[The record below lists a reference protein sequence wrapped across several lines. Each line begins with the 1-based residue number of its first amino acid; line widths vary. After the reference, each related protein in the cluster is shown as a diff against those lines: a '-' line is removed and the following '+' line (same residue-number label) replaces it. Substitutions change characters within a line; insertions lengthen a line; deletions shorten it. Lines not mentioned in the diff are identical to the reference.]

1 MNIDKNVEEV
11 KDTVDSNDIIE
22 VAMNIDKNV
31 EEVKDTLDT
40 NDVIDGDVNIDKS
53 SKSKEKIDQT
63 DSKVA
68 MSQNSK
74 IDLLKIYTI
83 VDLFQEMGFVKQ
95 DCPEIERDIPN
106 GSLTLLGENHKITK
120 WCESKAHIKPGRTT
134 ENKYKVCKIT
144 GNKRVK
150 LRYNDGAYEVYTHA
164 FGWDKA
170 KEHDLRNLSHVRKQ
184 YAKEHSGSEFV
195 YKGFGARTTIE
206 NKDLAMFDY
215 DIPVPESFRQQTYST
230 ENNCAWLSTALI
242 VRSIDVRDGQ
252 QMIDLFL
259 QNKQKFEWMSIKG
272 NKSKGDHHSHKMSL
286 MYGTETLQEKL
297 QRDVGYSLKKVSKPA
312 NRCYKNYLIHDN
324 KKGKFIVMLKLTDG
338 QYSHVV
344 GVDCE
349 LGKIYDC
356 MEDYALELHSDN
368 FDFCGGTEGVKVES
382 IPICFELVDNL
393 KKRPWN

>member
-1 MNIDKNVEEV
+1 MKQLFIQTCKNSFILVEYLYYINFFSECSSEETTSDKSDVNSKDDNDTNIETEKDSADTNDVIEEDMNIDKNVEEV
-11 KDTVDSNDIIE
+11 KDTVDSNDAIE

-53 SKSKEKIDQT
+53 SKLKEKIDQT

-74 IDLLKIYTI
+74 IDLLKTCTI

-150 LRYNDGAYEVYTHA
+150 YRYNDGAYEVHAHA

-170 KEHDLRNLSHVRKQ
+170 KEHDLRNLH
-184 YAKEHSGSEFV
+184 
-195 YKGFGARTTIE
+195 
-206 NKDLAMFDY
+206 
-215 DIPVPESFRQQTYST
+215 
-230 ENNCAWLSTALI
+230 CLI
-242 VRSIDVRDGQ
+242 
-252 QMIDLFL
+252 
-259 QNKQKFEWMSIKG
+259 QKYF
-272 NKSKGDHHSHKMSL
+272 
-286 MYGTETLQEKL
+286 YYYFQ
-297 QRDVGYSLKKVSKPA
+297 
-312 NRCYKNYLIHDN
+312 
-324 KKGKFIVMLKLTDG
+324 
-338 QYSHVV
+338 
-344 GVDCE
+344 
-349 LGKIYDC
+349 
-356 MEDYALELHSDN
+356 
-368 FDFCGGTEGVKVES
+368 
-382 IPICFELVDNL
+382 
-393 KKRPWN
+393 